1 MKGENVEKFQW
12 YRISSS
18 QVLNFQFF
26 FSPAKTV
33 IFRLLFGIFL
43 ARTPKNAVNFVL
55 NFDQWWHT
63 RWWCIRFATALI
75 EVLRNGQN
83 WAKKLIFWLILRG
96 FLFTLSYTLW
106 VTSQDFANWKTLLRY
121 IFGVRV
127 SKFFES
133 IQDHEVAPFWGG
145 FGLYSPKHWLI
156 LLIYWLEV
164 VSNKTNTL
172 FDKFIKILQFG
183 SNLTP
188 PILQF

>member
-18 QVLNFQFF
+18 QVLNFHFF

-121 IFGVRV
+121 IFVVRV
-127 SKFFES
+127 WAYVVVKSKIFKVFRINS
-133 IQDHEVAPFWGG
+133 ISWSGSFLGG
-145 FGLYSPKHWLI
+145 FWALLPQTLI
-156 LLIYWLEV
+156 DFA
-164 VSNKTNTL
+164 N
-172 FDKFIKILQFG
+172 ILTR
-183 SNLTP
+183 SSL
-188 PILQF
+188 